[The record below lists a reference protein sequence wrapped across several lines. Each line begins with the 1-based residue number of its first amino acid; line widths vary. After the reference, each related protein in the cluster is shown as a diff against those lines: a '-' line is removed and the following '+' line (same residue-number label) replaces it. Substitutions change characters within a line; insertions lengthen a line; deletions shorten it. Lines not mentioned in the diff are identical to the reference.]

1 MMKRKF
7 AFFGTPYVARDTLAH
22 LVEHGYTPEIVIT
35 SPDAPRGRGLT
46 LTACETKE
54 WALEHKLSVLSPQK
68 LDEVAQ
74 KEIHSYGCEY
84 ALVVAYGKILPRK
97 MLDAFPK
104 GALNVHYSL
113 LPAYRG
119 ASPVEGALLASE
131 SVTGVSIQKM
141 VFELD
146 AGDVLAS
153 REVPILP
160 RDTTREL
167 RPKLIEE
174 GAELLV
180 SVLPA
185 FERDEIIPVPQ
196 NTALATHV
204 GKIEKTEGELMLG
217 ENDEQNW
224 HKYRAF
230 AESPGTYFFIQRDG
244 AKIRVKIKTA
254 QFENG
259 VFTPLRV
266 VPEGKKETD
275 FSVL

>member
-1 MMKRKF
+1 MSKHAF
-7 AFFGTPYVARDTLAH
+7 AFFGTPYVARDTLAF
-22 LVEHGYTPEIVIT
+22 LVEHGYVPSVVIT

-46 LTACETKE
+46 LTPCETKQ
-54 WALEHKLSVLSPQK
+54 WALEHNIPVLSPEK
-68 LDEVAQ
+68 LDESARE
-74 KEIHSYGCEY
+74 KILSYRCEY

-113 LPAYRG
+113 LPKYRG
-119 ASPVEGALLASE
+119 ASPVEGALLNDE
-131 SVTGVSIQKM
+131 KVTGVTIQKM

-160 RDTTREL
+160 TDTTREL
-167 RPKLIEE
+167 RPKLIAE

-185 FERDEIIPVPQ
+185 FGEGEIIPIPQ
-196 NTALATHV
+196 DPSAVTHV
-204 GKIEKTEGELMLG
+204 GKIEKTEGELTLG
-217 ENDEQNW
+217 VDDAENW
-224 HKYRAF
+224 RKYRAF
-230 AESPGTYFFIQRDG
+230 AESPGTYFFLQRDS
-244 AKIRVKIKTA
+244 KKMRVKIKTA
-254 QFENG
+254 QFEQG

-275 FSVL
+275 FSAL